1 MNDLPRSRG
10 GLAATR
16 MARCDATSVAVPGAT
31 YRSIQLAGAALVV
44 AAAFV
49 LGGCATLTR
58 TSPLRET
65 FLLEPTAPPVVAH
78 TQPDTLVVD
87 RIRVA
92 APFRGKAF
100 VYRMGDL
107 RFQTDY
113 YVEFLVSP
121 EAMLTDETARSLEHA
136 RVYAR
141 VASPG
146 SGADADWRL
155 DGFASALYADA
166 RDPAKPWAELTITY
180 YLAPTRGSV
189 RTPVW
194 SHEYRQRV
202 AMRDATPAAYA
213 DALNVAFGEIVT
225 ALARD
230 LAGAHLPAR

>member
-1 MNDLPRSRG
+1 MNDLPRSCSR
-10 GLAATR
+10 LAPTR
-16 MARCDATSVAVPGAT
+16 AERRDASSMAVPGAT
-31 YRSIQLAGAALVV
+31 RRSVRAAGAALVV
-44 AAAFV
+44 VAAFI
-49 LGGCATLTR
+49 LGGCAALTR

-65 FLLEPTAPPVVAH
+65 FLLEPMAPPVVAH

-87 RIRVA
+87 RIQVA

-121 EAMLTDETARSLEHA
+121 EAMLTDDTARSLERA
-136 RVYAR
+136 RVFAR
-141 VASPG
+141 VVGPG
-146 SGADADWRL
+146 SGADGDWHL

-166 RDPAKPWAELTITY
+166 RDPAKAWAELAITY
-180 YLAPTRGSV
+180 YLAPAGAGT

-225 ALARD
+225 GLARD
-230 LAGAHLPAR
+230 LADAHLTAR